1 MYRIRVGRRAL
12 LFVSVST
19 FLVTGT
25 IGCAGKSESSSA
37 ADSASDAVPS
47 EGQVIGSWKNKGGDW
62 ITFHKGGKGI
72 ISDGAQ
78 LQLSDLVEKAD
89 TKPECPFSWGVDTV
103 PAGGDTWVSVN
114 FAAGECGPEP
124 GEFGLYAYHV
134 EKTGEL
140 RLSPAVEHPKAGE
153 IYVHS
158 KAAE

>member
-1 MYRIRVGRRAL
+1 MYRIRSLRRAIL
-12 LFVSVST
+12 AVSVST

-25 IGCAGKSESSSA
+25 IGCAAQSDSSSTVN
-37 ADSASDAVPS
+37 SASDSVPS
-47 EGQVIGSWKNKGGDW
+47 NGQIIGSWRNKGGDW
-62 ITFHKGGKGI
+62 ITFHKGGRGI
-72 ISDGAQ
+72 ISEGAQ
-78 LQLSDLVEKAD
+78 LQLSNLMEKAD
-89 TKPECPFSWGVDTV
+89 AKPECPFSWGVDTV

-114 FAAGECGPEP
+114 FAAGECGPIP

-140 RLSPAVEHPKAGE
+140 RLSPAVENPQAGE